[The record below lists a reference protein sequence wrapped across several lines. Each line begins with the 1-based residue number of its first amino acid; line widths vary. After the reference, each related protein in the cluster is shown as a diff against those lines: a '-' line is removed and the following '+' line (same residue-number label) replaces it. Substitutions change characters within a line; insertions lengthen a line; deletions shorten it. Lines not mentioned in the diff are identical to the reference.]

1 MPTTVL
7 QATVGAGK
15 TEAALERLSSLLH
28 DRQRPFAKAW
38 VLLATKRQEVGFRQR
53 LTDLKSER
61 VVYFNAEFFNFYE
74 LNARILNLAGIPQ
87 RRIQEP
93 ARFGLIRK
101 ILQDMLHEDT
111 LETFKPIAKTSGFL
125 RVIADLIYELKQNRV
140 EPAVYQR
147 AAITQKDRELAEI
160 YAIYQDLMQNYNL
173 VDREGEGWLAL
184 ATVEK
189 QDNLTRHVDFLL
201 VDGYDQFTPVQA
213 AMLAALSKQV
223 KDMVITLTKAPGE
236 DADDPQNQI
245 GLRFEKAYDRLIES
259 HRQIGAEIFRRLEP
273 EPVVPKHS
281 DLLTLCQTIFSGDA
295 PVEAQGAI
303 LMLEAPEPIQEVAAV
318 LREVKRLM
326 LEGVRPDD
334 ILIALRDWSRYH
346 TFFDIYARL
355 YDLPLLLHYGAPIAQ
370 NPAITVL
377 MNLLAL
383 PGKDPDA
390 NTAFR
395 RRDLLDV
402 LRSPYMIVPG
412 FDADTIDLLERVSR
426 DKQILGGRQNW
437 MDAIQAAATGYYHEE
452 SDEEIAPLLTS
463 QQESDLSI
471 ALEDFI
477 VHITAPRTAKLSVY
491 VAWLENLIGQDTL
504 ENPDDEPDEPQPNA
518 PYTLNMPRC
527 IRAIDGDDEME
538 RIIVRDVEALN
549 LLKDFLR
556 AMLATQEFLR
566 TALGDTPSLTDW
578 TTFYEDLQSGVKNS
592 TAKQRNP
599 MRSGRVLVTTA
610 TEARGLPHV
619 HVFILGLSE
628 GVFPAEIPEDPIYL
642 DSERANL
649 KQAGVYL
656 ETAAERADDN
666 GIFYELISL
675 PSQSLTLSRPYIR
688 EGKPWVESHLWRM
701 TRAVFSNLVPR
712 RYGIG
717 EVVPTHEVASLDEV
731 FLAVSD
737 GFEQE
742 GLVADKQAI
751 YAWLKSDDTVTP
763 YWDNI
768 EHGRATETRRL
779 SRNPHDEYSGQIQ
792 HPDLL
797 EFAQEQLGKRR
808 IWSASQ
814 VNEYATCPYRFFA
827 HRLLKLDALKE
838 PEEGMNALQLGSVN
852 HAILEKTYSE
862 FAKGS
867 YAIVPEYLNDALG
880 TLYEEAQAVFER
892 APQDY
897 GFRPTALWR
906 EEQSVILR
914 QLENLIRIDFSTQS
928 PLNKFGS
935 PRIPFKTELK
945 FGLGDSKPALIGIED
960 KIMRVRGAIDRIDRV
975 GDKLIV
981 IDYKTGTT
989 KIDSKEIVAGRN
1001 FQMMVYLLALEHII
1015 TQEKWQ
1021 YEVAGGVL
1029 WHIRNQDVSGL
1040 LTIDGS
1046 VEDDETIEA
1055 GMQHLS
1061 RYLDNMQQ
1069 GYFAEQPPKIEAGKC
1084 SRYCDFYQL
1093 CRLANTQQYK
1103 RD

>member
-1 MPTTVL
+1 MPTTIL

-38 VLLATKRQEVGFRQR
+38 ILLATKRQEVGFRQR
-53 LTDLKSER
+53 LVDLKEH

-74 LNARILNLAGIPQ
+74 VNARILNLAGIPQ
-87 RRIQEP
+87 RRIQES
-93 ARFGLIRK
+93 ARFALIRK
-101 ILQDMLHEDT
+101 ILQDMLDEGK
-111 LETFKPIAKTSGFL
+111 LETFKPIAKISGFL

-140 EPAVYQR
+140 VPAVYQR
-147 AAITQKDRELAEI
+147 AAMTQKDRELAEI
-160 YAIYQDLMQNYNL
+160 YAIYQDLMHKHHL
-173 VDREGEGWLAL
+173 VDIEGEGWLAL
-184 ATVEK
+184 ATVEA
-189 QDNLTRHVDFLL
+189 QENLASHVDLLL

-223 KDMVITLTKAPGE
+223 KEVVITLTKAPG
-236 DADDPQNQI
+236 DNQDDPQNQI
-245 GLRFEKAYDRLIES
+245 GLRFERAYERLMES

-273 EPVVPKHS
+273 EPVVPKHT
-281 DLLTLCQTIFSGDA
+281 DLLTLCQTIFSGDE
-295 PVEAQGAI
+295 PVMMQGAI
-303 LMLEAPEPIQEVAAV
+303 LMLEAPELIQEVAAV

-355 YDLPLLLHYGAPIAQ
+355 YDLPLLLHRGAAIAQ

-383 PGKDPDA
+383 PGKNPDA

-402 LRSPYMIVPG
+402 LRSPYVIVPG

-426 DKQILGGRQNW
+426 DKQVLGGRQNW
-437 MDAIQAAATGYYHEE
+437 MDAIQAAATGYY
-452 SDEEIAPLLTS
+452 DEENDEDVEPLLTA

-471 ALEDFI
+471 ALEDFF
-477 VHITAPRTAKLSVY
+477 VHIIAQRSDTLLTY
-491 VAWLENLIGQDTL
+491 VTWLENLIGQDTL

-527 IRAIDGDDEME
+527 IRAIAGDDDME

-549 LLKDFLR
+549 VFKDFLR
-556 AMLATQEFLR
+556 GMLSTQEFLR
-566 TALGDTPSLTDW
+566 TALGDRPSIVDW
-578 TTFYEDLQSGVKNS
+578 TTFYDDLQSGVKNA
-592 TAKQRNP
+592 TVKQRNP
-599 MRSGRVLVTTA
+599 IRSGRVLVTTA
-610 TEARGLPHV
+610 TEARGLPHD

-628 GVFPAEIPEDPIYL
+628 GIFPAEIPEDPIYL

-649 KQAGVYL
+649 KQAGVFL
-656 ETAAERADDN
+656 ETVAERADDN

-675 PSQSLTLSRPYIR
+675 PRQSLTLSRPTIR
-688 EGKPWVESHLWRM
+688 EGKSWVESHLWRM
-701 TRAVFSNLVPR
+701 TQAVFSNLVPR

-717 EVVPTHEVASLDEV
+717 EVVPTHEVTSLDEV
-731 FLAVSD
+731 FLAVAN
-737 GFEQE
+737 GFEQD
-742 GLVADKQAI
+742 GLAEDKQVI
-751 YAWLKSDDTVTP
+751 YAWLQSDDSVFP
-763 YWDNI
+763 YWNNI
-768 EHGRATETRRL
+768 GHGRATETRRL
-779 SRNPHDEYSGQIQ
+779 SRKPHDEYSGQIR

-797 EFAQEQLGKRR
+797 EFAQEQVGKRR

-814 VNEYATCPYRFFA
+814 LNEYATCPYRFFA
-827 HRLLKLDALKE
+827 HRLLRLDALKE

-852 HAILEKTYSE
+852 HAILEATYGE
-862 FAKGS
+862 LARGS
-867 YAIVPEYLNDALG
+867 YAIVPEHLDEALG
-880 TLYEEAQAVFER
+880 TLHEKAQAIFNR

-897 GFRPTALWR
+897 GFRPTVLWR
-906 EEQSVILR
+906 EEQSVILQ
-914 QLENLIRIDFSTQS
+914 QLEQLIRADFSAES

-935 PRIPFKTELK
+935 PRMPFKLELK
-945 FGLGDSKPALIGIED
+945 FGLGDSQPALIGIED

-989 KIDSKEIVAGRN
+989 KIESKEIAAGRN
-1001 FQMMVYLLALEHII
+1001 FQMMVYLLALEYII
-1015 TQEKWQ
+1015 TQNKWH
-1021 YEVAGGVL
+1021 YEVAGGAF
-1029 WHIRNQDVSGL
+1029 WHIRNQEVSGL
-1040 LTIDGS
+1040 LQVDSAI
-1046 VEDDETIEA
+1046 EDNEAIEA

-1069 GYFAEQPPKIEAGKC
+1069 GYFAEQPPKIEKGKC
-1084 SRYCDFYQL
+1084 VSYCDFYQL